1 MLRPDG
7 RTPSGSIRFA
17 PVPER
22 RIGLLFV
29 GAPTVPEIVRL
40 TRRAEERGFDSAWM
54 AETRLTRDGFVPL
67 AAMAA
72 ATERIKLGTG
82 IVNVYTRGPVV
93 LAITYAALAELAPGR
108 IVMGLGAGSPLVLA
122 PQGVA
127 WEKPV
132 PRLREYVDVLRP
144 LLRGDPVSYE
154 GEFVRLAEAQIQD
167 VLATEGRIGGE
178 EMPLYLGATGRKAV
192 ELAGEV
198 ADGILMN
205 VCLPTAYVERAL
217 GWLAAGAERAGRE
230 IAGIDVG
237 MAILCSPDADSDVGK
252 DRAHRFCALYLS
264 LFPNIARETGLDPV
278 LVTAMRQAFER
289 DGVEAAVEI
298 LPRDAVDRLCAA
310 GTAAECRT
318 RIDEY
323 RAAGVDL
330 PVVTAL
336 EGTIELAI
344 DTLA

>member
-1 MLRPDG
+1 MPDR
-7 RTPSGSIRFA
+7 RTGI
-17 PVPER
+17 
-22 RIGLLFV
+22 LFV
-29 GAPTVPEIVRL
+29 GAPTVPEIVEL

-82 IVNVYTRGPVV
+82 IVNVYTRGAVV

-108 IVMGLGAGSPLVLA
+108 IAIGLGAGSPLVLA

-132 PRLREYVDVLRP
+132 TRLREYVEVLRP
-144 LLRGDPVSYE
+144 LLRGDEVTYE
-154 GEFVRLAEAQIQD
+154 GESVHLGAAQIQD
-167 VLATEGRIGGE
+167 VLAAEARIATED
-178 EMPLYLGATGRKAV
+178 MPLYLGATGRKAV

-205 VCLPTAYVERAL
+205 VCLPIEYVERAL
-217 GWLAAGAERAGRE
+217 GWLATGAARAGRDP
-230 IAGIDVG
+230 AGIDVG
-237 MAILCSPDADSDVGK
+237 MALLCSPDPDSDTGK
-252 DRAHRFCALYLS
+252 DRAHSFCALYLS

-278 LVTAMRQAFER
+278 LVSAMREAFER
-289 DGVEAAVEI
+289 DGVEAAVEV
-298 LPRDAVDRLCAA
+298 LPREAVDRLCAA
-310 GTAAECRT
+310 GTPKECRA

-323 RAAGVDL
+323 RAAGIDL

-336 EGTIELAI
+336 EGTIEFAI